1 MNESLKSLKIVRNK
15 KYNVGKKIGNQ
26 IWIHKNYISE
36 LMNLDLFEK
45 FKSKIPD
52 DFNYVVLRWDE
63 KKQELAFIESVDF
76 NTSNE
81 PLVGDSLRVLLSQNE
96 YVLSKRVIQQKD
108 PLIYHHKWLFV
119 KDDYVGFN
127 VKESKLRSIEWKSYL
142 GVNSQVTSRIG
153 RLSFWDNWLNDNN
166 LSKRLK

>member
-1 MNESLKSLKIVRNK
+1 MNELLKSLKIVRNK
-15 KYNVGKKIGNQ
+15 KYNIGKKIGNQ

-36 LMNLDLFEK
+36 LMSLDLFEK
-45 FKSKIPD
+45 FRSKIPD
-52 DFNYVVLRWDE
+52 NFNYVVLRWDE
-63 KKQELAFIESVDF
+63 KKQELAFIESADF

-81 PLVGDSLRVLLSQNE
+81 PLVGDSLRVLFRQNE
-96 YVLSKRVIQQKD
+96 YVLSKRTTQQKD

-119 KDDYVGFN
+119 KDDYIGFN
-127 VKESKLRSIEWKSYL
+127 VEESKLRSIEWKNFL